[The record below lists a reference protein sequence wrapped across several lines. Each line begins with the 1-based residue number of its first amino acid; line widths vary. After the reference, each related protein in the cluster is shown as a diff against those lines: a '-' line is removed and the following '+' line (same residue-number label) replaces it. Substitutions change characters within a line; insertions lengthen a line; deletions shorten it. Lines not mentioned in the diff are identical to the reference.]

1 MYLFLFQT
9 VWAPF
14 TRDSR
19 GSYPSD
25 TNLFTRDGNVG
36 GWSRA
41 EEGKN
46 WFRTKIHWLIRNIFR
61 QSYNKIRILKWWYQI
76 WIVPWSTQQR
86 KTLHVTHKTGF
97 HRIDANNILS
107 FLQFE
112 NITVWQLAN
121 SALLGTNRLNH
132 TTINTFS
139 DTRRSEFVLFVIEK

>member
-1 MYLFLFQT
+1 MATL
-9 VWAPF
+9 A
-14 TRDSR
+14 
-19 GSYPSD
+19 
-25 TNLFTRDGNVG
+25 VG
-36 GWSRA
+36 QGQKK
-41 EEGKN
+41 EKN

-139 DTRRSEFVLFVIEK
+139 DTERSEFVLFVIEKQDNQGQDGFIIHPRTRCWWPTIQN